1 MASATEGMDEDA
13 EDDDEIE
20 ERAAMGLAPL
30 GEGRPSSLG
39 VGVGAGLGLGGRGGP
54 GRDADVPRLFELSDE
69 LGGQG
74 ASGLRWSQLAI
85 FDDQVRGLCFRV
97 VLLVLRCFCARV
109 AFVSCY
115 LTRCCGVCLFH
126 VYRYILA

>member
-13 EDDDEIE
+13 EEDAEEDE
-20 ERAAMGLAPL
+20 ERVAMGLSPL

-39 VGVGAGLGLGGRGGP
+39 GVGGAGLRGRGR
-54 GRDADVPRLFELSDE
+54 RDADVPRLFELSDE

-85 FDDQVRGLCFRV
+85 FDDQVRWLE
-97 VLLVLRCFCARV
+97 LLVLCNIF
-109 AFVSCY
+109 
-115 LTRCCGVCLFH
+115 
-126 VYRYILA
+126 